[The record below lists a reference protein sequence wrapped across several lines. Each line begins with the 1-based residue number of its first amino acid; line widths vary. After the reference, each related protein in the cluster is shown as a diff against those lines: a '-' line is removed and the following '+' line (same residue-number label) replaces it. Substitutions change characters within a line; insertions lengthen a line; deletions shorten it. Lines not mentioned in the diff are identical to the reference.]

1 MAAIILF
8 SLFSTEPDT
17 NMKIPSET
25 ENQLLLSIAP
35 ALKSN
40 FHKNGISGQSP
51 RYSRIKTLLEV
62 EIVICCSMATLLIRC
77 TKNFAVSHFL
87 PNKVNNYVFTI
98 IIIFSSPSYYVWGT
112 LIIVQ
117 IFVFRFFADLHVLE
131 SAESKKL
138 KISMVS
144 RCLFVN

>member
-1 MAAIILF
+1 MV
-8 SLFSTEPDT
+8 
-17 NMKIPSET
+17 ET
-25 ENQLLLSIAP
+25 LEDSGYKKLWLGDIWVKRGYRGSVP
-35 ALKSN
+35 
-40 FHKNGISGQSP
+40 GQSP
-51 RYSRIKTLLEV
+51 RYSRVKTLLEV

-117 IFVFRFFADLHVLE
+117 IFDFRFLADLRVLE
-131 SAESKKL
+131 SGESKKH
-138 KISMVS
+138 KTSMVS
-144 RCLFVN
+144 GCSLVS